1 MAAIAASN
9 GLSDI
14 VGAVYDCIPDASLW
28 QDTLERVRKLCDGYL
43 ATLAVLDTDLKSA
56 RFSVACG
63 DPQVLAP
70 LVSTYHSGM
79 PFFSAVPK
87 MELDMPLTVDS
98 IYELDGPN
106 TRERWLSSK
115 MAREWAMPNKL
126 DDFIWV
132 PVMKQP
138 GRIGNLVVVTHKDR
152 PPITRADLDLV
163 SALSPHVRRAVTI
176 GDLFETERRKGE
188 IFRDIVDTL
197 SHPVLIVAADMQIV
211 FANLAAENLLQ
222 TRDMLT
228 SLRGQLNFTFPYAQ
242 RAITQAVETGKQD
255 EFALGPIGIN
265 VPLANCAMPSVA
277 HVMPL
282 AQRDPSQRI
291 SQRAAAAIFIASA
304 GSAPLPA
311 MDAIAA
317 LFGLTAAEKRVAAQV
332 ASGKSRHDIAHASG
346 VSDGTVKSQLAAIF
360 DKTNTCDQR
369 DLALLIRDLT
379 PPLLQN

>member
-163 SALSPHVRRAVTI
+163 SALSPHVHRAVTI